1 MIPEGLQELLEKFT
15 ERVIKERPNN
25 LIEFASNYFDNL
37 LQESRKSAFERS
49 FMLSASQYDPIMSIT
64 NPKEDIPLITT
75 IIDSENTI
83 EKSSSGFNLDLL
95 HLSLN
100 NCFNLQHNNEYQ
112 SDSNISNYIHMNTNL
127 DGHTGYSGS
136 RRHSVAAESF
146 NPATITGLE
155 SIVYPK
161 SVAQKL
167 RLKSVVKPIFIFR
180 SLDENQLRRVI
191 DAMKETPVT
200 KGQVIIHQG
209 DDGDYFYIIESGNYD
224 ILINDEVIGSY
235 AGSGSFGELALMY
248 NTPRAATI
256 IAKTDG
262 VLWSVDRATFQ
273 HIVLRQAFLKRQL
286 YETWLSSVPLLR
298 SLSVYERGN
307 LADALGSH
315 TYEDGA
321 WIIQEGEPGEEMY
334 FIEEGCVEI
343 SAKNCKGEE
352 VVLKQLHKN
361 DYFGEL
367 ALILHEPRKA
377 SARAIGRTKLAVLDV
392 SSFERLMGPCVEI
405 MQREL
410 GHYRNQLLESLGP
423 DEISKIPSLAKFV
436 ESEK

>member
-37 LQESRKSAFERS
+37 LQESRKSAFER
-49 FMLSASQYDPIMSIT
+49 
-64 NPKEDIPLITT
+64 
-75 IIDSENTI
+75 
-83 EKSSSGFNLDLL
+83 
-95 HLSLN
+95 
-100 NCFNLQHNNEYQ
+100 
-112 SDSNISNYIHMNTNL
+112 
-127 DGHTGYSGS
+127 HTGYSGS